1 MQPPAPMTPPTPL
14 RLAIVRA
21 GPGALVFMA
30 SGRPGLAWQGRQ
42 ALPADGLAPWSG
54 TAWQQAADGP
64 VFGAALARALL
75 PPALQSALTSA
86 CGGALLLLLDDA
98 LAQVPWELAVI
109 DGQALDDRFE
119 ASRLV
124 LSEGVGLA
132 AGFMAVDSM
141 AADGMATGHTLPA
154 DAGAPPLRLLDD
166 DTAAAAAGRAGQPAL
181 ALPAAAVA
189 AHAAL
194 GRALAAGASP
204 AQAARAARQA
214 ARRLG
219 QAGGDAWLHGEAV
232 FEAAAVATTPPDDD
246 VRQVSILSVDL
257 MGSTRLM
264 HELGDEEYSERLTLY
279 HQKVAQVARAHAGLA
294 DDPQGDDGF
303 MCYFGYP
310 VASEDAAAMA
320 VRAGLTLAAAMDA
333 LGLHLRIGISTGRV
347 VIRNGQPV
355 GAAVHHAAR
364 LQQAAP
370 AGAVYVGAA
379 TQRIAGERFDF
390 ELVDPAPR
398 FKGFDDAG
406 AVWRALRERPVL
418 GTERFDDRADL
429 TPFIGRDAELAQVLQ
444 HWQAAV
450 GGERQ
455 ALLLHGEA
463 GIGKSR
469 LVRELRQTLADR
481 GFRTMECRCAPE
493 HTGSAFQPLIDLL
506 RRQLR
511 VHEADPPGLQ
521 LARLR
526 ALQITTGAEAEQA
539 LALLGALL
547 NVPAQVLPPIP
558 GGDSAERRRQL
569 TMNLLARV
577 STVLADQ
584 APVCLILE
592 DVQWADPS
600 TRELMHRLIAG
611 PRHERVLLLL
621 TLRGGPE
628 DAAQCGFQVPAL
640 RLGGLGPEAA
650 QDLLRRA
657 SGGMLDDAVLA
668 EWLAARADGVPLF
681 IEESARMAAALA
693 AQRPGEDIARILR
706 DMVPGTLQD
715 LLTARLDQ
723 LPQAKRAAQVGGALG
738 RAFPH
743 ALIEAVNAHAA
754 SPIHLAA
761 LDPLLS
767 ALVQAGLLT
776 AEHQGAQRIYTFRHA
791 LVRDA
796 AHQSMLERDRRR
808 LHGAIAAVLQAH
820 FGPLCDS
827 QPELLALHQEQAGQW
842 AEALAGWERAAR
854 HAARRSAHHEATA
867 HLKRALALLA
877 RLSDRQSGQSGQDGP
892 DTNPP
897 PERDATELRL
907 QLLLSGLLI
916 ATQGYGADQVGAV
929 YDRALVLA
937 RHTGDHGALHKL
949 RLGLE
954 GYHFMRGDFA
964 RAQAIADEVTASLGD
979 NPDPQARLH
988 ASWAHANI
996 LFHQG
1001 LLPQAVALT
1010 DRCLADYRQR
1020 GHRATTVQDPG
1031 VMCLCYSSW
1040 ALWEMG
1046 RPDEALARARQ
1057 GVALAEQL
1065 QHPFSLG
1072 QALGFLAVAH
1082 YFRGELAP
1090 GLLAARRAIS
1100 VCESGGFV
1108 QWLAHAQVLHG
1119 RLRAALGEPD
1129 AGLAEMARGHAQ
1141 WAATGAVVTQPF
1153 YAVLRAEGL
1162 ALAGRPD
1169 EALPLVAQAH
1179 ALIGRHGERY
1189 FEPEV
1194 LRMMGVLLHASGR
1207 DAAHGRAQAEPWM
1220 QAALDS
1226 ARALAL
1232 PGLVLRAARAL
1243 AGLWADHGRSADA
1256 VALLDEALG
1265 GVPEGTATHDP
1276 QQARMLRAALASR
1289 QAPPG

>member
-1 MQPPAPMTPPTPL
+1 MADAEPAVPL
-14 RLAIVRA
+14 RLGVVRA
-21 GPGALVFMA
+21 AGGGLVFLA
-30 SGRPGLAWQGRQ
+30 SGRPGLALHDLQ
-42 ALPADGLAPWSG
+42 PAPPGGLDPWRGS
-54 TAWQQAADGP
+54 AWQQAPDLPA
-64 VFGAALARALL
+64 FGQALAQALL
-75 PPALQSALTSA
+75 PAALQAVLA
-86 CGGALLLLLDDA
+86 QAGGGPLLLLVDA
-98 LAQVPWELAVI
+98 SLADLPWELAVV
-109 DGQALDDRFE
+109 DGQALDDRFLT
-119 ASRLV
+119 SRQVLV
-124 LSEGVGLA
+124 
-132 AGFMAVDSM
+132 
-141 AADGMATGHTLPA
+141 AADGGAAATRP
-154 DAGAPPLRLLDD
+154 GAAVPLQVLDD
-166 DTAAAAAGRAGQPAL
+166 AAAAAAAGRSGQPAL
-181 ALPAAAVA
+181 AMPADARAARD
-189 AHAAL
+189 AL
-194 GRALAAGASP
+194 GQALADGACIARA
-204 AQAARAARQA
+204 AQAARQA
-214 ARRLG
+214 ARRG
-219 QAGGDAWLHGEAV
+219 GAPGGDAWLHGDAV
-232 FEAAAVATTPPDDD
+232 FQAAAATPLPPPHTTPDDD

-264 HELGDEEYSERLTLY
+264 HELGDEEYSERLTHY

-303 MCYFGYP
+303 MCYFGHP

-320 VRAGLTLAAAMDA
+320 VRAGLTLATAMDD
-333 LGLHLRIGISTGRV
+333 LGLQLRIGISTGRV

-379 TQRIAGERFDF
+379 TRRIAGDRFDF
-390 ELVDPAPR
+390 ELVDGAAQ
-398 FKGFDDAG
+398 FKGFDEPV
-406 AVWRALRERPVL
+406 AVWRALKEQPVL
-418 GTERFDDRADL
+418 GTERFDHRADL

-450 GGERQ
+450 AGERQ

-469 LVRELRQTLADR
+469 LVRELRQTLATR
-481 GFRTMECRCAPE
+481 GYRTMECRCAPE
-493 HTGSAFQPLIDLL
+493 STSSAFQPLIDLL

-511 VHEADPPGLQ
+511 VHEGDPPAQQ

-526 ALQITTGAEAEQA
+526 ALQITTGPEAEQA

-547 NVPAQVLPPIP
+547 NVPAQVLPPVP
-558 GGDSAERRRQL
+558 GGGSAERRRQL
-569 TMNLLARV
+569 TMDLLARV
-577 STVLADQ
+577 SMVLADQ

-600 TRELMHRLIAG
+600 TRELMQRLIDG

-628 DAAQCGFQVPAL
+628 EVAAGGFQLPTL

-657 SGGMLDDAVLA
+657 SGGTLNDAALA

-693 AQRPGEDIARILR
+693 AQRPGDDVARLLR
-706 DMVPGTLQD
+706 DAVPGTLQD

-738 RAFPH
+738 RAFPQ
-743 ALIEAVNAHAA
+743 ALIEAVNSHAA
-754 SPIHLAA
+754 SPIHLPA
-761 LDPLLS
+761 LGSLLA

-776 AEHQGAQRIYTFRHA
+776 TEQQGEQRIYSFRHA

-796 AHQSMLERDRRR
+796 AHQSLLERDRRR
-808 LHGAIAAVLQAH
+808 LHGAIAAVLQSH
-820 FGPLCDS
+820 FGALCDS
-827 QPELLALHQEQAGQW
+827 QPELLALHQEQAGLW

-854 HAARRSAHHEATA
+854 HAARRSAHHEASA

-877 RLSDRQSGQSGQDGP
+877 R
-892 DTNPP
+892 P
-897 PERDATELRL
+897 PEGEHTAEAPQAEPGRDNHRDHSRDATELRL
-907 QLLLSGLLI
+907 QLLLSGVLI

-937 RHTGDHGALHKL
+937 QTVGDHGALHKL

-964 RAQAIADEVTASLGD
+964 RAQAIANDVAASLG
-979 NPDPQARLH
+979 PHPEPQARLQ
-988 ASWAHANI
+988 AGWAQANI

-1001 LLPQAVALT
+1001 QLPQAVALT
-1010 DRCLADYRQR
+1010 DRCLADYSQA
-1020 GHRATTVQDPG
+1020 GNRATTVQDPG

-1046 RPDEALARARQ
+1046 RADEALARARQ
-1057 GVALAEQL
+1057 GVALAERL
-1065 QHPFSLG
+1065 KHPFSLG

-1082 YFRGELAP
+1082 YFRGEPAP
-1090 GLLAARRAIS
+1090 GLLAAQRAMA

-1108 QWLAHAQVLHG
+1108 QWLAHARVLHG
-1119 RLRAALGEPD
+1119 RLRAALGELD
-1129 AGLAEMARGHAQ
+1129 AGLAEMERGHAQ
-1141 WAATGAVVTQPF
+1141 WAATGAVVTRPF

-1169 EALPLVAQAH
+1169 EALPLVAEAH

-1194 LRMMGVLLHASGR
+1194 HRVMGQLLLDSGR
-1207 DAAHGRAQAEPWM
+1207 GAAQALPWLED
-1220 QAALDS
+1220 AVAK
-1226 ARALAL
+1226 ARELQL
-1232 PGLVLRAARAL
+1232 PGLA
-1243 AGLWADHGRSADA
+1243 
-1256 VALLDEALG
+1256 
-1265 GVPEGTATHDP
+1265 
-1276 QQARMLRAALASR
+1276 LRAALGLAPVWAAGGR
-1289 QAPPG
+1289 QPDALALLDGCLAAVTEGAATHDLLQARALRARLAGKT

>member
-1 MQPPAPMTPPTPL
+1 
-14 RLAIVRA
+14 
-21 GPGALVFMA
+21 
-30 SGRPGLAWQGRQ
+30 
-42 ALPADGLAPWSG
+42 
-54 TAWQQAADGP
+54 
-64 VFGAALARALL
+64 
-75 PPALQSALTSA
+75 
-86 CGGALLLLLDDA
+86 
-98 LAQVPWELAVI
+98 
-109 DGQALDDRFE
+109 
-119 ASRLV
+119 
-124 LSEGVGLA
+124 
-132 AGFMAVDSM
+132 
-141 AADGMATGHTLPA
+141 
-154 DAGAPPLRLLDD
+154 RLL
-166 DTAAAAAGRAGQPAL
+166 GQP
-181 ALPAAAVA
+181 
-189 AHAAL
+189 
-194 GRALAAGASP
+194 
-204 AQAARAARQA
+204 
-214 ARRLG
+214 
-219 QAGGDAWLHGEAV
+219 GGDAWLHGEAV
-232 FEAAAVATTPPDDD
+232 FQPAAVATTPHDDD

-303 MCYFGYP
+303 MCYFGHP

-320 VRAGLTLAAAMDA
+320 VRAGLTLAAAMQG
-333 LGLHLRIGISTGRV
+333 LGLQLRIGVSTGRV

-379 TQRIAGERFDF
+379 TRRIAGERFDF
-390 ELVDPAPR
+390 ALVEPAPR
-398 FKGFDDAG
+398 FKGFDEAG
-406 AVWRALRERPVL
+406 AVWRALKERPVL

-450 GGERQ
+450 AGERQ

-469 LVRELRQTLADR
+469 LVRELRQTLAAR

-493 HTGSAFQPLIDLL
+493 SSGSAFQPLIDLL

-511 VHEADPPGLQ
+511 VHESDPPALQ

-558 GGDSAERRRQL
+558 GGGSAERRRQL

-621 TLRGGPE
+621 TLRGGPD
-628 DAAQCGFQVPAL
+628 DAASCGLRVPML

-657 SGGMLDDAVLA
+657 SGGTLNDAALA

-681 IEESARMAAALA
+681 IEESARMDAALA
-693 AQRPGEDIARILR
+693 AQRPGDDIARALR
-706 DMVPGTLQD
+706 DAVPGTLQG

-738 RAFPH
+738 RAFPQ

-754 SPIHLAA
+754 SPIHLPA
-761 LDPLLS
+761 LDPLLQ

-877 RLSDRQSGQSGQDGP
+877 RLPDRQSVPSSADGP
-892 DTNPP
+892 NGPNVPSAPGVPDTTPQ

-937 RHTGDHGALHKL
+937 RSVGDHGALHKL

-964 RAQAIADEVTASLGD
+964 RAQAIADEVTAGLGD
-979 NPDPQARLH
+979 NPDPQARLQ

-1001 LLPQAVALT
+1001 QLPQAVALT
-1010 DRCLADYRQR
+1010 DRCLADYRQG

-1046 RPDEALARARQ
+1046 RADEALARARQ

-1169 EALPLVAQAH
+1169 EALPLVAEAH

-1194 LRMMGVLLHASGR
+1194 LRMMGVLLRASGR
-1207 DAAHGRAQAEPWM
+1207 DSAHSRAQAEPWL
-1220 QAALDS
+1220 QDALDT
-1226 ARALAL
+1226 ARNLAL
-1232 PGLVLRAARAL
+1232 PGLVLRAALAL
-1243 AGLWADHGRSADA
+1243 AGLRADQGRSADA
-1256 VALLDEALG
+1256 LALLNEALAA
-1265 GVPEGTATHDP
+1265 VPEGEATHDP
-1276 QQARMLRAALASR
+1276 QQARALRAALLLR
-1289 QAPPG
+1289 LVPPG

>member
-1 MQPPAPMTPPTPL
+1 ML
-14 RLAIVRA
+14 RLLVSQA
-21 GPGALVFMA
+21 GGGALLFVA
-30 SGRPGLAWQGRQ
+30 TGRPGLALQLLQPW
-42 ALPADGLAPWSG
+42 PAAGLQPWRG
-54 TAWQQAADGP
+54 TAWQQAADLP
-64 VFGAALARALL
+64 AFGAALAQALL
-75 PPALQSALTSA
+75 PLPLQQALADADT
-86 CGGALLLLLDDA
+86 GPLLLLLDA
-98 LAQVPWELAVI
+98 SLADLPWELAAVA
-109 DGQALDDRFE
+109 GQTLDDRFLV
-119 ASRLV
+119 SRLV
-124 LSEGVGLA
+124 LADTA
-132 AGFMAVDSM
+132 APP
-141 AADGMATGHTLPA
+141 AADAA
-154 DAGAPPLRLLDD
+154 VPPLQLLDTD
-166 DTAAAAAGRAGQPAL
+166 AAAAAAGRAGQPAL
-181 ALPAAAVA
+181 ALPANAQAARD
-189 AHAAL
+189 AL
-194 GRALAAGASP
+194 GRALAEGAP
-204 AQAARAARQA
+204 IARAAQAARQA
-214 ARRLG
+214 ARRAG
-219 QAGGDAWLHGEAV
+219 APGGDAWLHGEAV
-232 FEAAAVATTPPDDD
+232 FQSAAVAASVPDDD

-303 MCYFGYP
+303 MCYFGHP

-320 VRAGLTLAAAMDA
+320 VRAGLTLAAAVDE
-333 LGLHLRIGISTGRV
+333 LGLQLRIGISTGRV

-370 AGAVYVGAA
+370 AGAVYVGTA
-379 TQRIAGERFDF
+379 TRRIAGERFDF
-390 ELVDPAPR
+390 ELVDANPR
-398 FKGFDDAG
+398 FKGFEEAG
-406 AVWRALRERPVL
+406 AVWRAVKERPVL
-418 GTERFDDRADL
+418 GTERFDSRADL
-429 TPFIGRDAELAQVLQ
+429 TPFIGREAELAQVLQ

-450 GGERQ
+450 AGERQ
-455 ALLLHGEA
+455 TLLLHGEA

-469 LVRELRQTLADR
+469 LVRELRQTLAAR

-493 HTGSAFQPLIDLL
+493 STSSAFQPLIDLL

-511 VHEADPPGLQ
+511 VHEGDPPALQ

-526 ALQITTGAEAEQA
+526 ALQITTGPEAAHA

-558 GGDSAERRRQL
+558 GGGSAERRRQL
-569 TMNLLARV
+569 TMDLLARV

-600 TRELMHRLIAG
+600 TRALMHRLIAG

-621 TLRGGPE
+621 TLRGSPD
-628 DAAQCGFQVPAL
+628 DAAASGFAVPML

-657 SGGMLDDAVLA
+657 SGGALNDAALA
-668 EWLAARADGVPLF
+668 QWLAARADGVPLF

-693 AQRPGEDIARILR
+693 AQRPGDDIARMLR
-706 DMVPGTLQD
+706 DAVPGTLQD

-738 RAFPH
+738 RAFPQ

-754 SPIHLAA
+754 SPIHLPA

-776 AEHQGAQRIYTFRHA
+776 AEQQGDQRVYSFRHA

-827 QPELLALHQEQAGQW
+827 QPELLALHQEQAGLW

-867 HLKRALALLA
+867 HVRRALALLA
-877 RLSDRQSGQSGQDGP
+877 RPPDGADAPAPGQ
-892 DTNPP
+892 
-897 PERDATELRL
+897 RDATELRL
-907 QLLLSGLLI
+907 LLLQSGLLI

-929 YDRALVLA
+929 YDRALGLA
-937 RHTGDHGALHKL
+937 QDLGDLAALHKL

-964 RAQAIADEVTASLGD
+964 RAQAIADDVAASLGD
-979 NPDPQARLH
+979 APDPQARLQ
-988 ASWAHANI
+988 ASWARANI

-1001 LLPQAVALT
+1001 RLPEAVDLT
-1010 DRCLADYRQR
+1010 DRCLADYHRG
-1020 GHRATTVQDPG
+1020 GHRATTVQDAG

-1046 RPDEALARARQ
+1046 RADEALARARQ

-1065 QHPFSLG
+1065 KHPFSLG

-1082 YFRGELAP
+1082 HFRGEPAP
-1090 GLLAARRAIS
+1090 GLLAARRAIA
-1100 VCESGGFV
+1100 VCEAGGFV
-1108 QWLAHAQVLHG
+1108 QWLAHARVLHG
-1119 RLRAALGEPD
+1119 RLRAALGDVE
-1129 AGLAEMARGHAQ
+1129 AGLAEMAQGHAQ
-1141 WAATGAVVTQPF
+1141 WAATGAVVTRPF
-1153 YAVLRAEGL
+1153 YAVLQAEGL

-1169 EALPLVAQAH
+1169 EALPLVAEAH

-1194 LRMMGVLLHASGR
+1194 LRLMGELLRATGR
-1207 DAAHGRAQAEPWM
+1207 GDG
-1220 QAALDS
+1220 AALPWLDDALAA
-1226 ARALAL
+1226 ARQLAL
-1232 PGLVLRAARAL
+1232 PGLALRAAVSLAPLQAAQGRA
-1243 AGLWADHGRSADA
+1243 ADA
-1256 VALLDEALG
+1256 LALLDGALAA
-1265 GVPEGTATHDP
+1265 VPEGAGTADL
-1276 QQARMLRAALASR
+1276 QKARALRAALA
-1289 QAPPG
+1289 AA

>member
-1 MQPPAPMTPPTPL
+1 VADAVPPAPL
-14 RLAIVRA
+14 RLALLGDGA
-21 GPGALVFMA
+21 GGLLALA
-30 SGRPGLAWQGRQ
+30 SGRPGVALQARQ
-42 ALPADGLAPWSG
+42 PLPAGGLQPWLG
-54 TAWQQAADGP
+54 AAWQQGGDATA
-64 VFGAALARALL
+64 FGTALAQALL
-75 PPALQSALTSA
+75 PAALQQLLAASD
-86 CGGALLLLLDDA
+86 GGPLLLLLDEA
-98 LAQVPWELAVI
+98 LAGLPWELAVV
-109 DGQALDDRFE
+109 DGQALDDRFLV
-119 ASRLV
+119 ARLV
-124 LSEGVGLA
+124 LAPG
-132 AGFMAVDSM
+132 
-141 AADGMATGHTLPA
+141 ADGPMPDPA
-154 DAGAPPLRLLDD
+154 GPVLVADSA
-166 DTAAAAAGRAGQPAL
+166 TAAATGRAGQPAI
-181 ALPAAAVA
+181 ALPADAIPARQA
-189 AHAAL
+189 WAAAL
-194 GRALAAGASP
+194 AEGAAPARAG
-204 AQAARAARQA
+204 QAARQA
-214 ARRLG
+214 ARRTG
-219 QAGGDAWLHGEAV
+219 TPGGDAWLHGEAV
-232 FEAAAVATTPPDDD
+232 FQPATLAPTTPDDD

-303 MCYFGYP
+303 MCYFGHP

-320 VRAGLTLAAAMDA
+320 VRAGITLAAAMDD
-333 LGLHLRIGISTGRV
+333 LGLQLRIGISTGRV

-370 AGAVYVGAA
+370 AGAVYVGTA
-379 TQRIAGERFDF
+379 TRRIAGERFDF
-390 ELVDPAPR
+390 ELVDANPR
-398 FKGFDDAG
+398 FKGFEDAG
-406 AVWRALRERPVL
+406 AVWRAVKERPVL

-450 GGERQ
+450 AGERQ
-455 ALLLHGEA
+455 TLLLHGEA

-469 LVRELRQTLADR
+469 LVRELRQTLAAR

-493 HTGSAFQPLIDLL
+493 SSGSAFQPLIDLL

-511 VHEADPPGLQ
+511 VHESDPPGLQ

-547 NVPAQVLPPIP
+547 NVPVQVLPPIP
-558 GGDSAERRRQL
+558 GGGSAERRRQL
-569 TMNLLARV
+569 TMNLLAQV

-600 TRELMHRLIAG
+600 TRELMQRLIAG
-611 PRHERVLLLL
+611 PRQERVLLLL
-621 TLRGGPE
+621 TLRGSPD
-628 DAAQCGFQVPAL
+628 DAAQCGFRVPMQ

-657 SGGMLDDAVLA
+657 SGGMLNDAALA

-693 AQRPGEDIARILR
+693 AQRPGDDIARVLR
-706 DMVPGTLQD
+706 DAVPGTLRD

-738 RAFPH
+738 RVFPQ

-754 SPIHLAA
+754 SPIHLPT
-761 LDPLLS
+761 LDPLLQ

-776 AEHQGAQRIYTFRHA
+776 AEQQGEQRLYTFRHA

-808 LHGAIAAVLQAH
+808 LHAAIAAVLQAH
-820 FGPLCDS
+820 FAALCDS
-827 QPELLALHQEQAGQW
+827 QPELLALHQEQAGLW

-877 RLSDRQSGQSGQDGP
+877 RTTDGP
-892 DTNPP
+892 DTVPLP
-897 PERDATELRL
+897 GRDATELRL

-916 ATQGYGADQVGAV
+916 TTQGYAAEQVRAV

-937 RHTGDHGALHKL
+937 RGLGDEAALHKL

-954 GYHFMRGDFA
+954 GYHFMRGDFV
-964 RAQAIADEVTASLGD
+964 RAQAMADEVTASLGSH
-979 NPDPQARLH
+979 PEPQARLQ
-988 ASWAHANI
+988 ATMAHANI

-1001 LLPQAVALT
+1001 RLPEAVALT
-1010 DRCLADYRQR
+1010 DRCLSDYRQ
-1020 GHRATTVQDPG
+1020 GSHRATTVQDAG

-1046 RPDEALARARQ
+1046 RADEALARARQ

-1065 QHPFSLG
+1065 KHPFSLS

-1082 YFRGELAP
+1082 HFRGEPAP
-1090 GLLAARRAIS
+1090 GLLAARRAIA
-1100 VCESGGFV
+1100 VCEAGGFV
-1108 QWLAHAQVLHG
+1108 QWLAHARVLHG
-1119 RLRAALGEPD
+1119 RLRAALGEVD
-1129 AGLAEMARGHAQ
+1129 AGLAEMAQGHAQ
-1141 WAATGAVVTQPF
+1141 WAATGAVVTRPF
-1153 YAVLRAEGL
+1153 YAVLQAEGL

-1169 EALPLVAQAH
+1169 EALPLVAEAH

-1194 LRMMGVLLHASGR
+1194 LRLMGTLLRATGR
-1207 DAAHGRAQAEPWM
+1207 SDADALPWL
-1220 QAALDS
+1220 QDALAT
-1226 ARALAL
+1226 ARQLAL
-1232 PGLVLRAARAL
+1232 PGLVLRAAASLAPVWAGQGRHAEAL
-1243 AGLWADHGRSADA
+1243 
-1256 VALLDEALG
+1256 ALLDESLAA
-1265 GVPEGTATHDP
+1265 VPEGAQTADL
-1276 QQARMLRAALASR
+1276 QQARALRSQIAAPR
-1289 QAPPG
+1289 

>member
-1 MQPPAPMTPPTPL
+1 MPDPDLSAPL
-14 RLAIVRA
+14 RLAIVPGGA
-21 GPGALVFMA
+21 GALVYLA
-30 SGRPGLAWQGRQ
+30 TGRPGLAWQGRQ
-42 ALPADGLAPWSG
+42 PLPADGLARWRGP
-54 TAWQQAADGP
+54 AWRQASDLQA
-64 VFGAALARALL
+64 FGARLAQALLPAALQAALA
-75 PPALQSALTSA
+75 SA
-86 CGGALLLLLDDA
+86 GGGPLLLLVDA
-98 LAQVPWELAVI
+98 SLADLPWELAGI
-109 DGQALDDRFE
+109 DGQPLDERFLI
-119 ASRLV
+119 SRLV
-124 LSEGVGLA
+124 LA
-132 AGFMAVDSM
+132 AGANDSP
-141 AADGMATGHTLPA
+141 PA
-154 DAGAPPLRLLDD
+154 EAGAAALLLVDD
-166 DTAAAAAGRAGQPAL
+166 PAVAAAAGRAGQVAL
-181 ALPAAAVA
+181 ALPPDAQAARD
-189 AHAAL
+189 AL
-194 GRALAAGASP
+194 GRALAEGASP
-204 AQAARAARQA
+204 ARAAQAARQV

-219 QAGGDAWLHGEAV
+219 APGGDAWLHGEAA
-232 FEAAAVATTPPDDD
+232 FHTAAGTAGAPDDD
-246 VRQVSILSVDL
+246 VRQVSILSIDL

-264 HELGDEEYSERLTLY
+264 HTLGDEEYSERLTLY

-303 MCYFGYP
+303 MCYFGHP

-320 VRAGLTLAAAMDA
+320 VRAGLTLAAAMDE
-333 LGLHLRIGISTGRV
+333 LGLQLRIGISTGRV

-379 TQRIAGERFDF
+379 TRRIAGDRFDF
-390 ELVDPAPR
+390 ALVDAAPR
-398 FKGFDDAG
+398 FKGFEDAG
-406 AVWRALRERPVL
+406 AVWQALKERPVL

-429 TPFIGRDAELAQVLQ
+429 TPFIGREAELAQVLQ

-450 GGERQ
+450 AGERQ

-469 LVRELRQTLADR
+469 LVRELRQTLATR

-493 HTGSAFQPLIDLL
+493 HSGSAFQPLIDLL

-511 VHEADPPGLQ
+511 VHEGDPPALQ

-526 ALQITTGAEAEQA
+526 ALQITTGAQAEQA

-547 NVPAQVLPPIP
+547 NVPVQVLPPVP
-558 GGDSAERRRQL
+558 GGGSAERRRQL
-569 TMNLLARV
+569 TMDLLARV

-600 TRELMHRLIAG
+600 TRELMRRLIAG
-611 PRHERVLLLL
+611 PRQERLLLL
-621 TLRGGPE
+621 ITLRGGPDE
-628 DAAQCGFQVPAL
+628 AAGCGFRVPML

-657 SGGMLDDAVLA
+657 SGGTLNDAALA
-668 EWLAARADGVPLF
+668 QWLAARADGVPLF

-693 AQRPGEDIARILR
+693 AQRPGDDIARVLR
-706 DMVPGTLQD
+706 DAVPGTLQD
-715 LLTARLDQ
+715 LLAARLDQ

-738 RAFPH
+738 RVFPQ

-754 SPIHLAA
+754 SPIHLPA
-761 LDPLLS
+761 LGPLLS

-776 AEHQGAQRIYTFRHA
+776 AEQQGAQRVYTFRHA

-796 AHQSMLERDRRR
+796 AHQSLLERDRRR

-820 FGPLCDS
+820 FAPLCDS

-877 RLSDRQSGQSGQDGP
+877 RPPDGA
-892 DTNPP
+892 DGIPP
-897 PERDATELRL
+897 AGRDATELRL

-937 RHTGDHGALHKL
+937 QAVGDQAALHKL

-964 RAQAIADEVTASLGD
+964 QAQAIADQVTASLGAQ
-979 NPDPQARLH
+979 PDPQARLQ
-988 ASWAHANI
+988 AGWAHANI

-1001 LLPQAVALT
+1001 RLPQAVVLT
-1010 DRCLADYRQR
+1010 DRCLADYRQV
-1020 GHRATTVQDPG
+1020 GSRATTVQDAG

-1046 RPDEALARARQ
+1046 RADEALARARQ
-1057 GVALAEQL
+1057 GVALAEAL
-1065 QHPFSLG
+1065 KHPFSLG

-1082 YFRGELAP
+1082 HFRGESAP
-1090 GLLAARRAIS
+1090 GLLAARRAIE

-1108 QWLAHAQVLHG
+1108 QWLAHARVLHG
-1119 RLRAALGEPD
+1119 RLRAALGELD
-1129 AGLAEMARGHAQ
+1129 EGLAEMARGHAQ
-1141 WAATGAVVTQPF
+1141 WAATGAVVTRPF
-1153 YAVLRAEGL
+1153 YAVLQAEGL

-1169 EALPLVAQAH
+1169 EALPLVAEAH

-1194 LRMMGVLLHASGR
+1194 LRLMGQLLQASGR
-1207 DAAHGRAQAEPWM
+1207 GADQARPWLEDALA
-1220 QAALDS
+1220 S

-1232 PGLVLRAARAL
+1232 PGLALRAALAL
-1243 AGLWADHGRSADA
+1243 APLWADGGRA
-1256 VALLDEALG
+1256 VEALALLDESLAA
-1265 GVPEGTATHDP
+1265 VPEGAQTQDP
-1276 QQARMLRAALASR
+1276 QQARALRVALAAGRAAA
-1289 QAPPG
+1289 AG

>member
-1 MQPPAPMTPPTPL
+1 MAEPGQPALL
-14 RLAIVRA
+14 RLAVVPA
-21 GPGALVFMA
+21 GAGLLVYLA
-30 SGRPGLAWQGRQ
+30 TGRPGLAMHCMQH
-42 ALPADGLAPWSG
+42 LPADGLAAWSG
-54 TAWQQAADGP
+54 NAWRQAPDLPA
-64 VFGAALARALL
+64 FGAGLAQALL
-75 PPALQSALTSA
+75 PPALQA
-86 CGGALLLLLDDA
+86 A
-98 LAQVPWELAVI
+98 LAQAGGGPLLLQLDPALAGLPWELALV
-109 DGQALDDRFE
+109 DGALLDDRFVT
-119 ASRLV
+119 SRL
-124 LSEGVGLA
+124 LLA
-132 AGFMAVDSM
+132 GSHADAPAAM
-141 AADGMATGHTLPA
+141 AASDPDPTV
-154 DAGAPPLRLLDD
+154 RL
-166 DTAAAAAGRAGQPAL
+166 Q
-181 ALPAAAVA
+181 
-189 AHAAL
+189 
-194 GRALAAGASP
+194 ALAAGLSP
-204 AQAARAARQA
+204 AQAAQAARQA

-219 QAGGDAWLHGEAV
+219 APGADAWLYGDAV
-232 FEAAAVATTPPDDD
+232 FEPAAAAAAPDDD

-303 MCYFGYP
+303 MCYFGHP

-320 VRAGLTLAAAMDA
+320 VRAGLTLAAAMDD
-333 LGLHLRIGISTGRV
+333 LGLQLRIGISTGRV

-370 AGAVYVGAA
+370 AGAVYVGTA
-379 TQRIAGERFDF
+379 TRRIAGERFDF
-390 ELVDPAPR
+390 ELVDANPR
-398 FKGFDDAG
+398 FKGFEEAG
-406 AVWRALRERPVL
+406 AVWRAVKERPVL

-450 GGERQ
+450 AGERQ

-469 LVRELRQTLADR
+469 LVRELRQTLAAR

-493 HTGSAFQPLIDLL
+493 SSGSAFQPLIDLL

-511 VHEADPPGLQ
+511 VHESDPPGLQ

-547 NVPAQVLPPIP
+547 NVPVQVLPPIP
-558 GGDSAERRRQL
+558 GGQGGGSAERRRQL
-569 TMNLLARV
+569 TMDLLARV
-577 STVLADQ
+577 GTVLADQ

-611 PRHERVLLLL
+611 PRSERVLLLL
-621 TLRGGPE
+621 TLRGSPD
-628 DAAQCGFQVPAL
+628 DAAQCGFRVPML

-657 SGGMLDDAVLA
+657 SGGTLNDAALA
-668 EWLAARADGVPLF
+668 AWLAARADGVPLF

-693 AQRPGEDIARILR
+693 AQRPGSDIARLLR
-706 DMVPGTLQD
+706 DAVPGTLQD

-738 RAFPH
+738 RVFPQ

-754 SPIHLAA
+754 SPIHLPA
-761 LDPLLS
+761 LDPLLE

-776 AEHQGAQRIYTFRHA
+776 AEQQGEQRLYTFRHA

-808 LHGAIAAVLQAH
+808 LHATIAAVLQAH
-820 FGPLCDS
+820 FAALCDS
-827 QPELLALHQEQAGQW
+827 QPELLALHQEQAGLW

-877 RLSDRQSGQSGQDGP
+877 RPPDGP
-892 DTNPP
+892 DAAPLP
-897 PERDATELRL
+897 GRDATELRL

-916 ATQGYGADQVGAV
+916 ATQGYGAEQVRAV

-937 RHTGDHGALHKL
+937 RSLGDEAALHKL

-964 RAQAIADEVTASLGD
+964 RAQAMADEVTASLGD
-979 NPDPQARLH
+979 SPDPQARLQ
-988 ASWAHANI
+988 AAWAHANI

-1001 LLPQAVALT
+1001 RLPDAVALT
-1010 DRCLADYRQR
+1010 DRCLADYRQG
-1020 GHRATTVQDPG
+1020 GHRATTVQDAG

-1046 RPDEALARARQ
+1046 RADEALARARQ

-1065 QHPFSLG
+1065 KHPFSLG
-1072 QALGFLAVAH
+1072 QALGFLAVVH
-1082 YFRGELAP
+1082 HFRGEPAP
-1090 GLLAARRAIS
+1090 GLLAARRAIG
-1100 VCESGGFV
+1100 VCEGGGFV
-1108 QWLAHAQVLHG
+1108 QWLAHARVLHG
-1119 RLRAALGEPD
+1119 RLRLALGEVD
-1129 AGLAEMARGHAQ
+1129 AGLAEMALGHAQ
-1141 WAATGAVVTQPF
+1141 WAATGAVVTRPF
-1153 YAVLRAEGL
+1153 YAALQAEGL

-1169 EALPLVAQAH
+1169 EALPLVAEAL

-1194 LRMMGVLLHASGR
+1194 LRLMGVLLRASGR
-1207 DAAHGRAQAEPWM
+1207 PDADARPWLDD
-1220 QAALDS
+1220 AL
-1226 ARALAL
+1226 ARARSLAL
-1232 PGLVLRAARAL
+1232 PGLALRAAVAL
-1243 AGLWADHGRSADA
+1243 APVWAGQRRTAEAVDLLD
-1256 VALLDEALG
+1256 VALAA
-1265 GVPEGTATHDP
+1265 VPEGAQTHDP
-1276 QQARMLRAALASR
+1276 QQARALRAALSAGR
-1289 QAPPG
+1289 AAAAG